1 MGEYSSKTSE
11 DKHFLLKKAYFFDQT
26 IFTLE
31 SGGGLVGAGGLA
43 RDGTGGDGARG
54 RGVQEPAGGS
64 CQSPGG
70 RGEGGGGG
78 RHEAVSAPRGL
89 V

>member
-1 MGEYSSKTSE
+1 MGEYSSKNSE
-11 DKHFLLKKAYFFDQT
+11 DKYFLLTASFFDQT

-43 RDGTGGDGARG
+43 RDGAGGDGARG
-54 RGVQEPAGGS
+54 RGVQEPAGGPR
-64 CQSPGG
+64 QPPGG
-70 RGEGGGGG
+70 RGKGGGGG
-78 RHEAVSAPRGL
+78 GHEAVSAPRGL